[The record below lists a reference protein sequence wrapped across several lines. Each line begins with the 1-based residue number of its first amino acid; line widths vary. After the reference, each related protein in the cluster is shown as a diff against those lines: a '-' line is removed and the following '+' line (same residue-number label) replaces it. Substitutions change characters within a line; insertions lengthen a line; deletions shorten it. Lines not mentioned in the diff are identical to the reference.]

1 MVLDLQH
8 VSPSSFALHMKCPRQ
23 WQDKYLFGNRG
34 PTTGAMFL
42 GTAVHLG
49 VQRLLLGE
57 PLGHYWSEALE
68 KQVESGGRVDW
79 GKDSEMQ
86 LHGLSKIMIQ
96 NYYEQVGKY
105 LQVIGTEIEFL
116 HEVPGIPLPFKGFI
130 DLETHQ
136 VLIDYKSTGYFN
148 TRQVRS
154 NEEWKLA
161 QRIYQL
167 VRPKPSQI
175 HVITRKGEI
184 VVPTE
189 TTFKA
194 LNFGLFDQAQT
205 ERILRDE
212 WRKIQWHLEVY
223 GEKPWP
229 GKGLHE
235 YAQKYCSLGEGCCS

>member
-1 MVLDLQH
+1 MQLNLTH

-49 VQRLLLGE
+49 VQRLLLGQD
-57 PLGHYWSEALE
+57 LGPYWEDAKE
-68 KQVESGGRVDW
+68 TQEGRIEW
-79 GKDSEMQ
+79 GSDGENK
-86 LHGLSKIMIQ
+86 LYGLSKIMIQ
-96 NYYEQVGKY
+96 NYYQQVGKY
-105 LQVIGTEIEFL
+105 LRVISTELEFL
-116 HEVPGIPLPFKGFI
+116 HDVPGIPVPFKGFI
-130 DLETHQ
+130 DLETADIL
-136 VLIDYKSTGYFN
+136 VDYKSTGYFN
-148 TRQVRS
+148 TKQVRS

-184 VVPTE
+184 VVPTA

-194 LNFGLFDQAQT
+194 LNFGLFDRDQT

-212 WRKIQWHLEVY
+212 WRKIQFHLDTY

-235 YAQKYCSLGEGCCS
+235 YADKYCPLGSACCSA

>member
-1 MVLDLQH
+1 MELNLEH

-49 VQRLLLGE
+49 VQRLLLEQQMGT
-57 PLGHYWSEALE
+57 YWEDAKAE
-68 KQVESGGRVDW
+68 NDGPIDW
-79 GKDSEMQ
+79 GKDREDFLYS
-86 LHGLSKIMIQ
+86 LSRIMIQ
-96 NYYEQVGKY
+96 NYYEQVGRY
-105 LQVIGTEIEFL
+105 LRVISTELEFL
-116 HEVPGIPLPFKGFI
+116 VDVPGIPLPFKGFI
-130 DLETHQ
+130 DLETPDIL
-136 VLIDYKSTGYFN
+136 VDYKSTGYFN
-148 TRQVRS
+148 TKQVRS

-184 VVPTE
+184 VVPTA

-194 LNFGLFDQAQT
+194 LNFGLFDQEQT
-205 ERILRDE
+205 GRILRDE
-212 WRKIQWHLEVY
+212 WRMIEYHLDTY

-229 GKGLHE
+229 GKRLHE
-235 YAQKYCSLGEGCCS
+235 YADKYCSLENCCSS